1 MWPEISYRWAAKV
14 SQKGEVGKTL
24 DDGNSTQTHLKP
36 KSPFLKACLFLL
48 NSMVFLFSSA
58 DNLLE
63 VYRCLHRL
71 YKWSIV
77 LLIYRSDY
85 KIAPHHIWDIAIL
98 PLLPCL
104 PYSLFLSGKLNG
116 LPLRLAV
123 SLVMRGLKVGRL
135 WGSTLMSSLCL
146 ITLDIGYVEIHH
158 ETVTDLKTWVELEMM
173 AQQYGTA
180 LTFTLAL
187 VSIN

>member
-1 MWPEISYRWAAKV
+1 MSSKSKPKRRGGQDTRRRQLNSNSIGVVPSRSYWGYKL
-14 SQKGEVGKTL
+14 KP
-24 DDGNSTQTHLKP
+24 LKP
-36 KSPFLKACLFLL
+36 KSPSLKACL

-135 WGSTLMSSLCL
+135 
-146 ITLDIGYVEIHH
+146 
-158 ETVTDLKTWVELEMM
+158 
-173 AQQYGTA
+173 
-180 LTFTLAL
+180 
-187 VSIN
+187 

>member
-1 MWPEISYRWAAKV
+1 M
-14 SQKGEVGKTL
+14 GKTL
-24 DDGNSTQTHLKP
+24 DDGNSTQTQQLVVQSRNYRDYKLKPLKP
-36 KSPFLKACLFLL
+36 KSPLARILRPDVHTVDNRGWEYSHFLL

-63 VYRCLHRL
+63 VYRYLHRL

-85 KIAPHHIWDIAIL
+85 KIAPHHTWDIAIL

-116 LPLRLAV
+116 LRL
-123 SLVMRGLKVGRL
+123 SLVMRGLKVGR
-135 WGSTLMSSLCL
+135 
-146 ITLDIGYVEIHH
+146 
-158 ETVTDLKTWVELEMM
+158 
-173 AQQYGTA
+173 
-180 LTFTLAL
+180 
-187 VSIN
+187 

>member
-1 MWPEISYRWAAKV
+1 MSSKSKPKRRGG
-14 SQKGEVGKTL
+14 QDTRRRQL
-24 DDGNSTQTHLKP
+24 NSNSIGVVPSRSFWGYKLKPLKP
-36 KSPFLKACLFLL
+36 KSPSLKACLFLL

-116 LPLRLAV
+116 LPLSLVV
-123 SLVMRGLKVGRL
+123 SLVMRGLMVGRQQ
-135 WGSTLMSSLCL
+135 GSALMSSLPIL
-146 ITLDIGYVEIHH
+146 L
-158 ETVTDLKTWVELEMM
+158 
-173 AQQYGTA
+173 
-180 LTFTLAL
+180 
-187 VSIN
+187 

>member
-1 MWPEISYRWAAKV
+1 
-14 SQKGEVGKTL
+14 
-24 DDGNSTQTHLKP
+24 
-36 KSPFLKACLFLL
+36 
-48 NSMVFLFSSA
+48 MVFLFSSA

-63 VYRCLHRL
+63 VYRYLHRL

-123 SLVMRGLKVGRL
+123 SLVMRGTKG
-135 WGSTLMSSLCL
+135 WE
-146 ITLDIGYVEIHH
+146 DNK
-158 ETVTDLKTWVELEMM
+158 DLP
-173 AQQYGTA
+173 
-180 LTFTLAL
+180 
-187 VSIN
+187 

>member
-1 MWPEISYRWAAKV
+1 MWTEISYSLSSKSEPKRRD
-14 SQKGEVGKTL
+14 GEDTRRRQL
-24 DDGNSTQTHLKP
+24 NSNSIAVVQSRNYWGYKLKPLKP

-63 VYRCLHRL
+63 VYRYLHRL

-123 SLVMRGLKVGRL
+123 SLVMRGTKG
-135 WGSTLMSSLCL
+135 WE
-146 ITLDIGYVEIHH
+146 DNK
-158 ETVTDLKTWVELEMM
+158 DLP
-173 AQQYGTA
+173 
-180 LTFTLAL
+180 
-187 VSIN
+187 

>member
-1 MWPEISYRWAAKV
+1 MSSKSKPKRRGGQDTRRWQRNSNSIGVVLSRSYWGYKL
-14 SQKGEVGKTL
+14 KP
-24 DDGNSTQTHLKP
+24 LKP
-36 KSPFLKACLFLL
+36 KSPSLKACLFLL
-48 NSMVFLFSSA
+48 TSMVFLFSSA

-104 PYSLFLSGKLNG
+104 PYSLFQI
-116 LPLRLAV
+116 
-123 SLVMRGLKVGRL
+123 GRA
-135 WGSTLMSSLCL
+135 SCRER
-146 ITLDIGYVEIHH
+146 V
-158 ETVTDLKTWVELEMM
+158 
-173 AQQYGTA
+173 
-180 LTFTLAL
+180 
-187 VSIN
+187 